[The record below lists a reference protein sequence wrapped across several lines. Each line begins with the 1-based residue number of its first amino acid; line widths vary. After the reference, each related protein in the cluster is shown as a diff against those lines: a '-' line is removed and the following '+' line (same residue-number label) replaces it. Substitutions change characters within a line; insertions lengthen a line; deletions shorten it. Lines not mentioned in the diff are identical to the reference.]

1 MASSA
6 KQQLLKDLSDPLR
19 RLSSLYKI
27 KRASDGAVIP
37 FVPRAEQQR
46 VYDMIF
52 REGCKRLII
61 LKARR
66 LGMSTA
72 IDLLLADQILFSEG
86 VQASIVDQTAS
97 DAERK
102 LSTIVKVAIE
112 HLPEPIRKR
121 YEFVRDSGSVIE
133 LTQNKD
139 APSAL
144 FAGLRARG
152 GTNNWLHLSEW
163 GVIQADDP
171 RRSEEILTGAIP
183 SAEHG
188 RIIVETTWKGGRGGH
203 LWEIVKTALE
213 TPEEAKTDKDWR
225 VVFFPWW
232 KDPTYVV
239 EGDVSTINPATAQ
252 YLDEMQAQT
261 GYAFTP
267 QQRLWY
273 DRQARD
279 LGLFI
284 FREFP
289 TTIDECFKSPVEG
302 AIYAG
307 ELDKLRASGAISA
320 FKYDNS
326 TLVHTAW
333 DLGSP
338 VNTVV
343 WYFQVIRGNEIRVI
357 DCDLD
362 LDLTPVQ
369 RVAHMQAKGYPLGHH
384 VLPHDAAATRTS
396 GKADAQVYTEAGLA
410 NVRVLPRTHDIWI
423 GINACLQMFPRFSFR
438 LPACERGLDAL
449 ANYAYKRSSA
459 TGIVV
464 NEPVHN
470 WASHAAD
477 ALRMIAEAEMAGML
491 KTGFA
496 PRQPTVVTTGIRD
509 LDFNRRTIVRR

>member
-1 MASSA
+1 LAN
-6 KQQLLKDLSDPLR
+6 PIWRLR
-19 RLSSLYKI
+19 NLYHI
-27 KRASDGAVIP
+27 KRADDGRIIR
-37 FVPRAEQQR
+37 FEPRPEQQR
-46 VYDMIF
+46 VYDMLF
-52 REGCKRLII
+52 KQGVKRLII

-72 IDLLLADQILFSEG
+72 LDVLLTDQMLWNAGTQCSL
-86 VQASIVDQTAS
+86 VDQTAA

-102 LSTIVKVAIE
+102 LATIAKIALDNLPPVALQCIE
-112 HLPEPIRKR
+112 K
-121 YEFVRDSGSVIE
+121 VRDSGSILEVSVAGE
-133 LTQNKD
+133 
-139 APSAL
+139 AASSF

-203 LWEIVKTALE
+203 LWEIVKGALE
-213 TPEEAKTDKDWR
+213 TPEADKTDKDWR

-239 EGDVSTINPATAQ
+239 EGDVATVNPATGQ
-252 YLDEMQAQT
+252 YLDGMEETT
-261 GYAFTP
+261 GHKFSP

-279 LGLFI
+279 LGLFV

-343 WYFQVIRGNEIRVI
+343 WYFQVIKGNEIRVI

-369 RVAHMQAKGYPLGHH
+369 RVAHMQGKGYPLGNHY
-384 VLPHDAAATRTS
+384 LPHDAAATRTS

-410 NVRVLPRTHDIWI
+410 SVRVLPRTHDIWV

-477 ALRMIAEAEMAGML
+477 ALRMIAEAEQAGML

-509 LDFNRRTIVRR
+509 LDWNRRTLVRR

>member
-1 MASSA
+1 VTTD
-6 KQQLLKDLSDPLR
+6 DLANPLW
-19 RLSSLYKI
+19 RLRNLYHI
-27 KRASDGAVIP
+27 KRADDGRIIKFA
-37 FVPRAEQQR
+37 PRPEQQR
-46 VYDMIF
+46 VYDMLF
-52 REGCKRLII
+52 KQGVKRLII

-72 IDLLLADQILFSEG
+72 LDVLLTDQMLWNAGTQCSL
-86 VQASIVDQTAS
+86 VDQTAA

-102 LSTIVKVAIE
+102 LATIAKVALDNLPPVALQCIE
-112 HLPEPIRKR
+112 K
-121 YEFVRDSGSVIE
+121 VRDSGSILEVSVAGE
-133 LTQNKD
+133 
-139 APSAL
+139 AASSF

-188 RIIVETTWKGGRGGH
+188 RIIIETTWKGGRGGH
-203 LWEIVKTALE
+203 LWEIVKGALE
-213 TPEEAKTDKDWR
+213 TPEAAKTDKDWR

-239 EGDVSTINPATAQ
+239 EGDVATISPAISQ
-252 YLDEMQAQT
+252 YLDQMQSQT
-261 GYAFTP
+261 GHTFSD

-273 DRQARD
+273 DRQSRD

-289 TTIDECFKSPVEG
+289 TTLDECFKSPVEG

-320 FKYDNS
+320 FKTDNS

-343 WYFQVIRGNEIRVI
+343 WYFQVIGGNEVRVI
-357 DCDLD
+357 DCDMD
-362 LDLTPVQ
+362 LDMTPVQ
-369 RVAHMQAKGYPLGHH
+369 RVGHMLAKGYSYGAHF
-384 VLPHDAAATRTS
+384 LPHDAAATRTS

-410 NVRVLPRTHDIWI
+410 NVRVLPRTHDVWI

-477 ALRMIAEAEMAGML
+477 ALRMIAEADMCGML

-496 PRQPTVVTTGIRD
+496 KPRPTVVTTGIRD

>member
-1 MASSA
+1 MSSTN
-6 KQQLLKDLSDPLR
+6 DLANPLW
-19 RLSSLYKI
+19 RLRNLYHI
-27 KRASDGAVIP
+27 KRADDGRIIKFA
-37 FVPRAEQQR
+37 PRAEQQR
-46 VYDMIF
+46 VYDMLF
-52 REGCKRLII
+52 KEGVKRLII

-72 IDLLLADQILFSEG
+72 LDVLLTDQMLWNAGTQCSL
-86 VQASIVDQTAS
+86 VDQTAA

-102 LSTIVKVAIE
+102 LATIAKVAVDNLPSGTLQHIE
-112 HLPEPIRKR
+112 R
-121 YEFVRDSGSVIE
+121 VRDSGSILEVSVAG
-133 LTQNKD
+133 N
-139 APSAL
+139 AASSF

-188 RIIVETTWKGGRGGH
+188 RIIIETTWKGGRGGH
-203 LWEIVKTALE
+203 LWEIVKGALE
-213 TPEEAKTDKDWR
+213 TPEAAKTDKDWR

-232 KDPTYVV
+232 RDPTYVV
-239 EGDVSTINPATAQ
+239 EGDVSTISPAISQ
-252 YLDEMQAQT
+252 YLDNMEQT
-261 GYAFTP
+261 TGHTFSP

-273 DRQARD
+273 DRQSRD

-284 FREFP
+284 YREFP
-289 TTIDECFKSPVEG
+289 TTLDECFKSPVEG

-320 FKYDNS
+320 FKTDNS

-343 WYFQVIRGNEIRVI
+343 WYFQVIGGNEIRVI
-357 DCDLD
+357 DCDMD
-362 LDLTPVQ
+362 LDMTPVQ
-369 RVAHMQAKGYPLGHH
+369 RVGHMLAKGYSYGAHF
-384 VLPHDAAATRTS
+384 LPHDAAATRTS
-396 GKADAQVYTEAGLA
+396 GKADAQVYAEAGLA

-496 PRQPTVVTTGIRD
+496 KPRPTVVTTGIRE
-509 LDFNRRTIVRR
+509 LDFTRRTIVRR

>member
-1 MASSA
+1 MTTDDLANPLWRLRNLYHI
-6 KQQLLKDLSDPLR
+6 KQ
-19 RLSSLYKI
+19 
-27 KRASDGAVIP
+27 ASDGRIIKFA
-37 FVPRAEQQR
+37 PRPEQQR
-46 VYDMIF
+46 VYDMLF
-52 REGCKRLII
+52 KEGVKRLII

-72 IDLLLADQILFSEG
+72 LDVLLTDQMLWNAGTQCSL
-86 VQASIVDQTAS
+86 VDQTAA

-102 LSTIVKVAIE
+102 LATIAKVALDNLPPVALQCIE
-112 HLPEPIRKR
+112 K
-121 YEFVRDSGSVIE
+121 VRDSGSILEVSVAGE
-133 LTQNKD
+133 
-139 APSAL
+139 AASSF

-188 RIIVETTWKGGRGGH
+188 RIIIETTWKGGRGGH
-203 LWEIVKTALE
+203 LWEIVKGALE
-213 TPEEAKTDKDWR
+213 TPEAAKTDKDWR

-239 EGDVSTINPATAQ
+239 EGDVSTISPAISQ
-252 YLDEMQAQT
+252 YLDNMEQT
-261 GYAFTP
+261 TGHTFSP

-273 DRQARD
+273 DRQSRD

-284 FREFP
+284 YREFP
-289 TTIDECFKSPVEG
+289 TTLDECFKSPVEG

-320 FKYDNS
+320 FKIDNS

-343 WYFQVIRGNEIRVI
+343 WYFQVIGGNEVRVI
-357 DCDLD
+357 DCDMD
-362 LDLTPVQ
+362 LDMTPVQ
-369 RVAHMQAKGYPLGHH
+369 RVGHMLAKGYSYGAHF
-384 VLPHDAAATRTS
+384 LPHDAAATRTS

-496 PRQPTVVTTGIRD
+496 KPRPTVVTTGIRD

>member
-1 MASSA
+1 MTTD
-6 KQQLLKDLSDPLR
+6 DLANPLW
-19 RLSSLYKI
+19 RLRNLYHI
-27 KRASDGAVIP
+27 KRADDGRIIKFA
-37 FVPRAEQQR
+37 PRPEQQR
-46 VYDMIF
+46 VYDMLF
-52 REGCKRLII
+52 KQGVKRLII

-72 IDLLLADQILFSEG
+72 LDVLLTDQMLWNAGTQCSL
-86 VQASIVDQTAS
+86 VDQTAA

-102 LSTIVKVAIE
+102 LATIAKVALDNLPPVALQCIE
-112 HLPEPIRKR
+112 K
-121 YEFVRDSGSVIE
+121 VRDSGSILEVSVAGE
-133 LTQNKD
+133 
-139 APSAL
+139 AASSF

-188 RIIVETTWKGGRGGH
+188 RIIIETTWKGGRGGH
-203 LWEIVKTALE
+203 LWEIVKGALE
-213 TPEEAKTDKDWR
+213 TPEAAKTDKDWR

-239 EGDVSTINPATAQ
+239 EGDVATISPAISQ
-252 YLDEMQAQT
+252 YLDQMQSQT
-261 GYAFTP
+261 GHTFSD

-273 DRQARD
+273 DRQSRD

-289 TTIDECFKSPVEG
+289 TTLDECFKSPVEG

-320 FKYDNS
+320 FKTDNS

-343 WYFQVIRGNEIRVI
+343 WYFQVIGGNEIRVI
-357 DCDLD
+357 DCDMD
-362 LDLTPVQ
+362 LDMTPVQ
-369 RVAHMQAKGYPLGHH
+369 RVGHMLAKGYSYGAHF
-384 VLPHDAAATRTS
+384 LPHDAAATRTS

-496 PRQPTVVTTGIRD
+496 KPRPTVVTTGIRE
-509 LDFNRRTIVRR
+509 LDFTRRTIVRR

>member
-1 MASSA
+1 MTTDDLANPLWRLRNLYHI
-6 KQQLLKDLSDPLR
+6 KQ
-19 RLSSLYKI
+19 
-27 KRASDGAVIP
+27 ASDGRIIKFA
-37 FVPRAEQQR
+37 PRPEQQR
-46 VYDMIF
+46 VYDMLF
-52 REGCKRLII
+52 KEGVKRLII

-72 IDLLLADQILFSEG
+72 LDVLLTDQMLWNAGTQCSL
-86 VQASIVDQTAS
+86 VDQTAA

-102 LSTIVKVAIE
+102 LATIAKVALDNLPPVALQCIE
-112 HLPEPIRKR
+112 K
-121 YEFVRDSGSVIE
+121 VRDSGSILEVSVAGE
-133 LTQNKD
+133 
-139 APSAL
+139 AASSF

-188 RIIVETTWKGGRGGH
+188 RIIIETTWKGGRGGH
-203 LWEIVKTALE
+203 LWEIVKGALE
-213 TPEEAKTDKDWR
+213 TPEAAKTDKDWR

-239 EGDVSTINPATAQ
+239 EGDVATISPAISQ
-252 YLDEMQAQT
+252 YLDQMQSQT
-261 GYAFTP
+261 GHTFSD

-273 DRQARD
+273 DRQSRD

-289 TTIDECFKSPVEG
+289 TTLDECFKSPVEG

-320 FKYDNS
+320 FKTDNS

-343 WYFQVIRGNEIRVI
+343 WYFQVIGGNEVRVI
-357 DCDLD
+357 DCDMD
-362 LDLTPVQ
+362 MDMTPVQ
-369 RVAHMQAKGYPLGHH
+369 RVGHMLAKGYSYGAHF
-384 VLPHDAAATRTS
+384 LPHDAAATRTS

-496 PRQPTVVTTGIRD
+496 KPRPTVVTTGIRE
-509 LDFNRRTIVRR
+509 LDFTRRTIVRR

>member
-1 MASSA
+1 VTTDDLANPLWRLRNLYHI
-6 KQQLLKDLSDPLR
+6 KQ
-19 RLSSLYKI
+19 
-27 KRASDGAVIP
+27 ASDGRIIKFA
-37 FVPRAEQQR
+37 PRPEQQR
-46 VYDMIF
+46 VYDMLF
-52 REGCKRLII
+52 KEGVKRLII

-72 IDLLLADQILFSEG
+72 LDVLLTDQMLWNAGTQCSL
-86 VQASIVDQTAS
+86 VDQTAA

-102 LSTIVKVAIE
+102 LATIAKVALDNLPPVALQCIE
-112 HLPEPIRKR
+112 K
-121 YEFVRDSGSVIE
+121 VRDSGSILEVSVAGE
-133 LTQNKD
+133 
-139 APSAL
+139 AASSF

-188 RIIVETTWKGGRGGH
+188 RIIIETTWKGGRGGH
-203 LWEIVKTALE
+203 LWEIVKGALE
-213 TPEEAKTDKDWR
+213 TPEAAKTDKDWR

-239 EGDVSTINPATAQ
+239 EGDVSTISPAISQ
-252 YLDEMQAQT
+252 YLDNMEQT
-261 GYAFTP
+261 TGHTFTP

-273 DRQARD
+273 DRQSRD

-289 TTIDECFKSPVEG
+289 TTLDECFKSPVEG

-320 FKYDNS
+320 FKTDNS

-343 WYFQVIRGNEIRVI
+343 WYFQVIGGNEIRVI
-357 DCDLD
+357 DCDMD
-362 LDLTPVQ
+362 LDMTPVQ
-369 RVAHMQAKGYPLGHH
+369 RVGHMLAKGYSYGAHF
-384 VLPHDAAATRTS
+384 LPHDAAATRTS

-477 ALRMIAEAEMAGML
+477 ALRMIAEADMSGML

-496 PRQPTVVTTGIRD
+496 KPRPTVVTTGIRD

>member
-1 MASSA
+1 VAIA
-6 KQQLLKDLSDPLR
+6 PDLANPLW
-19 RLSSLYKI
+19 RLRNLYHI
-27 KRASDGAVIP
+27 KRADDGRIIKFA
-37 FVPRAEQQR
+37 PRAEQQR
-46 VYDMIF
+46 VYDMLF
-52 REGCKRLII
+52 KEGVKRLII

-72 IDLLLADQILFSEG
+72 LDVLLTDQMLWNAGTQCSL
-86 VQASIVDQTAS
+86 VDQTAA

-102 LSTIVKVAIE
+102 LATIAKVAVDNLPSGTLQHIE
-112 HLPEPIRKR
+112 R
-121 YEFVRDSGSVIE
+121 VRDSGSILEVSVAG
-133 LTQNKD
+133 N
-139 APSAL
+139 AASSF

-188 RIIVETTWKGGRGGH
+188 RIIIETTWKGGRGGH
-203 LWEIVKTALE
+203 LWEIVKGALE
-213 TPEEAKTDKDWR
+213 TPEAAKTDKDWR

-239 EGDVSTINPATAQ
+239 EGDVSTISPAISQ
-252 YLDEMQAQT
+252 YLDNMEQT
-261 GYAFTP
+261 TGHTFSP

-273 DRQARD
+273 DRQSRD

-289 TTIDECFKSPVEG
+289 TTLDECFKSPVEG

-320 FKYDNS
+320 FKTDNS

-343 WYFQVIRGNEIRVI
+343 WYFQVIGGNEIRVI
-357 DCDLD
+357 DCDMD
-362 LDLTPVQ
+362 MDMTPVQ
-369 RVAHMQAKGYPLGHH
+369 RVGHMLAKGYSYGAHF
-384 VLPHDAAATRTS
+384 LPHDAAATRTS

-477 ALRMIAEAEMAGML
+477 ALRMIAEADMSGML

-496 PRQPTVVTTGIRD
+496 KPRPTVVTTGIRD
-509 LDFNRRTIVRR
+509 IDWSRRTLVRR

>member
-1 MASSA
+1 MSSTN
-6 KQQLLKDLSDPLR
+6 DLANPLW
-19 RLSSLYKI
+19 RLRNLYHI
-27 KRASDGAVIP
+27 KRADDGRIIKFA
-37 FVPRAEQQR
+37 PRAEQQR
-46 VYDMIF
+46 VYDMLF
-52 REGCKRLII
+52 KEGVKRLII

-72 IDLLLADQILFSEG
+72 LDVLLTDQMLWNAGTQCSL
-86 VQASIVDQTAS
+86 VDQTAA

-102 LSTIVKVAIE
+102 LATIAKVAVDNLPSGTLQHIE
-112 HLPEPIRKR
+112 R
-121 YEFVRDSGSVIE
+121 VRDSGSILEVSVAG
-133 LTQNKD
+133 N
-139 APSAL
+139 AASSF

-188 RIIVETTWKGGRGGH
+188 RIIIETTWKGGRGGH
-203 LWEIVKTALE
+203 LWEIVKGALE
-213 TPEEAKTDKDWR
+213 TPEAAKTDKDWR

-239 EGDVSTINPATAQ
+239 EGDVATISPAISQ
-252 YLDEMQAQT
+252 YLDQMQSQT
-261 GYAFTP
+261 GHTFSD

-273 DRQARD
+273 DRQSRD

-289 TTIDECFKSPVEG
+289 TTLDECFKSPVEG

-320 FKYDNS
+320 FKTDNS

-343 WYFQVIRGNEIRVI
+343 WYFQIIGGNEIRVI
-357 DCDLD
+357 DCDMD
-362 LDLTPVQ
+362 LDMTPVQ
-369 RVAHMQAKGYPLGHH
+369 RVGHMLAKGYSYGAHF
-384 VLPHDAAATRTS
+384 LPHDAAATRTS

-496 PRQPTVVTTGIRD
+496 KPRPTVVTTGIRE
-509 LDFNRRTIVRR
+509 LDFTRRTIVRR

>member
-1 MASSA
+1 MPSTN
-6 KQQLLKDLSDPLR
+6 DLANPLW
-19 RLSSLYKI
+19 RLSNLYHI
-27 KRASDGAVIP
+27 KRADDGRIIKFA
-37 FVPRAEQQR
+37 PRPEQQR
-46 VYDMIF
+46 VYDMLF
-52 REGCKRLII
+52 KQGVKRLII

-72 IDLLLADQILFSEG
+72 LDVLLTDQMLWNAGTQCSL
-86 VQASIVDQTAS
+86 VDQTAA

-102 LSTIVKVAIE
+102 LATIAKVAVDNLPSGTLQHIE
-112 HLPEPIRKR
+112 R
-121 YEFVRDSGSVIE
+121 VRDSGSILEVSVAG
-133 LTQNKD
+133 N
-139 APSAL
+139 AASSF

-188 RIIVETTWKGGRGGH
+188 RIIIETTWKGGRGGH
-203 LWEIVKTALE
+203 LWEIVKGALE

-232 KDPTYVV
+232 KDPTYIV
-239 EGDVSTINPATAQ
+239 EGDVSTISPAISQ
-252 YLDEMQAQT
+252 YLDNMEQT
-261 GYAFTP
+261 TGHTFSP

-289 TTIDECFKSPVEG
+289 TTLDECFKSPVEG

-343 WYFQVIRGNEIRVI
+343 WYFQIIKGNEVRVI
-357 DCDLD
+357 DCDVD

-369 RVAHMQAKGYPLGHH
+369 RVAHMQAKGYPFGTHF
-384 VLPHDAAATRTS
+384 LPHDAAATRTS

-491 KTGFA
+491 KTGFSK
-496 PRQPTVVTTGIRD
+496 PRPTVVTTGIRD
-509 LDFNRRTIVRR
+509 IDWNRRTVVRR

>member
-1 MASSA
+1 MTTDDLANPLWRLRNLYHI
-6 KQQLLKDLSDPLR
+6 KQ
-19 RLSSLYKI
+19 
-27 KRASDGAVIP
+27 ASDGRIIKFA
-37 FVPRAEQQR
+37 PRPEQQR
-46 VYDMIF
+46 VYDMLF
-52 REGCKRLII
+52 KEGVKRLII

-72 IDLLLADQILFSEG
+72 LDVLLTDQMLWNAGTQCSL
-86 VQASIVDQTAS
+86 VDQTAA

-102 LSTIVKVAIE
+102 LATIAKVALDNLPPVALQCIE
-112 HLPEPIRKR
+112 K
-121 YEFVRDSGSVIE
+121 VRDSGSILEVSVAGE
-133 LTQNKD
+133 
-139 APSAL
+139 AASSF

-188 RIIVETTWKGGRGGH
+188 RIIIETTWKGGRGGH
-203 LWEIVKTALE
+203 LWEIVKGALE
-213 TPEEAKTDKDWR
+213 TPEAAKTDKDWR

-239 EGDVSTINPATAQ
+239 EGDVATISPAISQ
-252 YLDEMQAQT
+252 YLEQMQSQT
-261 GYAFTP
+261 GHTFSD

-273 DRQARD
+273 DRQSRD

-289 TTIDECFKSPVEG
+289 TTLDECFKSPVEG

-320 FKYDNS
+320 FKTDNS

-343 WYFQVIRGNEIRVI
+343 WYFQVIGGNEVRVI
-357 DCDLD
+357 DCDMD
-362 LDLTPVQ
+362 LDMTPVQ
-369 RVAHMQAKGYPLGHH
+369 RVGHMLAKGYSYGAHF
-384 VLPHDAAATRTS
+384 LPHDAAATRTS

-470 WASHAAD
+470 WASHASD
-477 ALRMIAEAEMAGML
+477 ALRMIAEAEMSGML

-496 PRQPTVVTTGIRD
+496 KPRPTVVTTGIRD

>member
-1 MASSA
+1 VTTD
-6 KQQLLKDLSDPLR
+6 DLANPLW
-19 RLSSLYKI
+19 RLRNLYHI
-27 KRASDGAVIP
+27 KRADDGRIIK
-37 FVPRAEQQR
+37 FEPRPEQQR
-46 VYDMIF
+46 VYDMLF
-52 REGCKRLII
+52 KEGVKRLII

-72 IDLLLADQILFSEG
+72 LDVLLTDQMLWNAGTQCSL
-86 VQASIVDQTAS
+86 VDQTAA

-102 LSTIVKVAIE
+102 LATIAKVALDNLPPVALQCIE
-112 HLPEPIRKR
+112 K
-121 YEFVRDSGSVIE
+121 VRDSGSILEVSVAGE
-133 LTQNKD
+133 
-139 APSAL
+139 AASSF

-225 VVFFPWW
+225 LVFFPWW

-239 EGDVSTINPATAQ
+239 EGDVSTISPAISQ
-252 YLDEMQAQT
+252 YLDEMERTT
-261 GYAFTP
+261 GHTFTP

-273 DRQARD
+273 DRQQRQ

-284 FREFP
+284 YREFP
-289 TTIDECFKSPVEG
+289 TTLDECFKSPVEG
-302 AIYAG
+302 AIYAA

-369 RVAHMQAKGYPLGHH
+369 RVGHMLAKGYAYGAHY
-384 VLPHDAAATRTS
+384 LPHDAAATRTS

-477 ALRMIAEAEMAGML
+477 ALRMIAEADMCGML

-496 PRQPTVVTTGIRD
+496 KPRPTVVTTGIRD

>member
-1 MASSA
+1 MTTD
-6 KQQLLKDLSDPLR
+6 DLANPLW
-19 RLSSLYKI
+19 RLRNLYHI
-27 KRASDGAVIP
+27 KRADDGRIIKFA
-37 FVPRAEQQR
+37 PRPEQQR
-46 VYDMIF
+46 VYDMLF
-52 REGCKRLII
+52 KEGVKRLII

-72 IDLLLADQILFSEG
+72 LDVLLTDQMLWNAGTQCSL
-86 VQASIVDQTAS
+86 VDQTAA

-102 LSTIVKVAIE
+102 LATIAKVALDNLPPVALQCIE
-112 HLPEPIRKR
+112 K
-121 YEFVRDSGSVIE
+121 VRDSGSILEVSVAGE
-133 LTQNKD
+133 
-139 APSAL
+139 AASSF

-203 LWEIVKTALE
+203 LWDIVKGALE
-213 TPEEAKTDKDWR
+213 TPEAAKTDKDWR

-239 EGDVSTINPATAQ
+239 EGDVATISPAISQ
-252 YLDEMQAQT
+252 YLDQMQSQT
-261 GYAFTP
+261 GHTFSD

-273 DRQARD
+273 DRQSRD

-289 TTIDECFKSPVEG
+289 TTLDECFKSPVEG

-320 FKYDNS
+320 FKTDNS

-343 WYFQVIRGNEIRVI
+343 WYFQVIGGNEVRVI
-357 DCDLD
+357 DCDMD
-362 LDLTPVQ
+362 LDMTPVQ
-369 RVAHMQAKGYPLGHH
+369 RVGHMLAKGYSYGAHF
-384 VLPHDAAATRTS
+384 LPHDAAATRTS

-410 NVRVLPRTHDIWI
+410 NVRVLPRTHDVWV

-496 PRQPTVVTTGIRD
+496 KPRPTVVTTGIRE
-509 LDFNRRTIVRR
+509 LDFTRRTIVRR

>member
-1 MASSA
+1 MTTD
-6 KQQLLKDLSDPLR
+6 DLANPLW
-19 RLSSLYKI
+19 RLRNLYHI
-27 KRASDGAVIP
+27 KRADDGRIVK
-37 FVPRAEQQR
+37 FEPRPEQQR
-46 VYDMIF
+46 VFDMLF
-52 REGCKRLII
+52 KEGCKRLII

-72 IDLLLADQILFSEG
+72 LDVLLTDQMLWNAGTQCSL
-86 VQASIVDQTAS
+86 VDQTAA

-102 LSTIVKVAIE
+102 LATIAKIALDNLPPVALQCIE
-112 HLPEPIRKR
+112 KL
-121 YEFVRDSGSVIE
+121 RDSGSILEVSVGGE
-133 LTQNKD
+133 
-139 APSAL
+139 AASSF

-203 LWEIVKTALE
+203 LWEIVKGALE

-232 KDPTYVV
+232 KDPTYCV
-239 EGDVSTINPATAQ
+239 EGDVSTIQPAIAT
-252 YLDEMQAQT
+252 YLDDMERTT
-261 GYAFTP
+261 GHTFTP

-273 DRQARD
+273 DRQQRQ

-284 FREFP
+284 YREFP
-289 TTIDECFKSPVEG
+289 TTLDECFKSPVEG
-302 AIYAG
+302 AIYAA

-326 TLVHTAW
+326 SLVHTAW

-343 WYFQVIRGNEIRVI
+343 WYFQVLKGNEIRVI
-357 DCDLD
+357 DCDMD

-369 RVAHMQAKGYPLGHH
+369 RVAHMLGKGYAFGNHF
-384 VLPHDAAATRTS
+384 LPHDAAATRTS

-438 LPACERGLDAL
+438 LPACERGVDAL

-470 WASHAAD
+470 WASHASD
-477 ALRMIAEAEMAGML
+477 ALRMIAEAEMSGML
-491 KTGFA
+491 KTGFST
-496 PRQPTVVTTGIRD
+496 PRPIVVTTGIRD
-509 LDFNRRTIVRR
+509 IDWNRRTVVRR

>member
-1 MASSA
+1 MTTD
-6 KQQLLKDLSDPLR
+6 DLANPLW
-19 RLSSLYKI
+19 RLRNLYHI
-27 KRASDGAVIP
+27 KRADDGRIIK
-37 FVPRAEQQR
+37 FEPRPEQQR
-46 VYDMIF
+46 VYDMLF
-52 REGCKRLII
+52 KEGVKRLII

-72 IDLLLADQILFSEG
+72 LDVLLTDQMLWNAGTQCSL
-86 VQASIVDQTAS
+86 VDQTAA

-102 LSTIVKVAIE
+102 LATIAKVALDNLPPVALQCIE
-112 HLPEPIRKR
+112 K
-121 YEFVRDSGSVIE
+121 VRDSGSILEVSVAGE
-133 LTQNKD
+133 
-139 APSAL
+139 AASSF

-188 RIIVETTWKGGRGGH
+188 RIIIETTWKGGRGGH
-203 LWEIVKTALE
+203 LWEIVKGALE
-213 TPEEAKTDKDWR
+213 TPEAAKTDKDWR

-239 EGDVSTINPATAQ
+239 EGDVSTISPAISQ
-252 YLDEMQAQT
+252 YLDNMEQT
-261 GYAFTP
+261 TGHTFSP

-273 DRQARD
+273 DRQSRD

-289 TTIDECFKSPVEG
+289 TTLDECFKSPVEG

-320 FKYDNS
+320 FKTDNS

-343 WYFQVIRGNEIRVI
+343 WYFQVIGGNEIRVI
-357 DCDLD
+357 DCDMD
-362 LDLTPVQ
+362 LDMTPVQ
-369 RVAHMQAKGYPLGHH
+369 RVGHMLAKGYSYGAHF
-384 VLPHDAAATRTS
+384 LPHDAAATRTS

-464 NEPVHN
+464 QEPVHN

-496 PRQPTVVTTGIRD
+496 KPRPTVVTTGIRE
-509 LDFNRRTIVRR
+509 LDFTRRTIVRR

>member
-1 MASSA
+1 VAIA
-6 KQQLLKDLSDPLR
+6 PDLANPLW
-19 RLSSLYKI
+19 RLRNLYHI
-27 KRASDGAVIP
+27 KRADDGRIIKFA
-37 FVPRAEQQR
+37 PRAEQQR
-46 VYDMIF
+46 VYDMLF
-52 REGCKRLII
+52 KEGVKRLII

-72 IDLLLADQILFSEG
+72 LDVLLTDQMLWNAGTQCSL
-86 VQASIVDQTAS
+86 VDQTAA

-102 LSTIVKVAIE
+102 LATIAKVAVDNLPSGTLQHIE
-112 HLPEPIRKR
+112 R
-121 YEFVRDSGSVIE
+121 VRDSGSILEVSVAG
-133 LTQNKD
+133 N
-139 APSAL
+139 AASSF

-203 LWEIVKTALE
+203 LWEIVKGALE
-213 TPEEAKTDKDWR
+213 TPEAAKTDKDWR

-239 EGDVSTINPATAQ
+239 EGDVSTISPAISQ
-252 YLDEMQAQT
+252 YLDGMEQT
-261 GYAFTP
+261 TGHTFSP

-273 DRQARD
+273 DRQSRD

-289 TTIDECFKSPVEG
+289 TTLDECFKSPVEG

-320 FKYDNS
+320 FKTDNS

-343 WYFQVIRGNEIRVI
+343 WYFQIIGGNEIRVI
-357 DCDLD
+357 DCDMD
-362 LDLTPVQ
+362 MDMTPVQ
-369 RVAHMQAKGYPLGHH
+369 RVGHMLAKGYSYGAHF
-384 VLPHDAAATRTS
+384 LPHDAAATRTS

-423 GINACLQMFPRFSFR
+423 GINACLQMFPRLSFR

-477 ALRMIAEAEMAGML
+477 ALRMIAEADMCGML

-496 PRQPTVVTTGIRD
+496 KPRPTVVTTGIRD

>member
-1 MASSA
+1 VTTD
-6 KQQLLKDLSDPLR
+6 DLANPLW
-19 RLSSLYKI
+19 RLRNLYHI
-27 KRASDGAVIP
+27 KRADDGRIIK
-37 FVPRAEQQR
+37 FEPRPEQQR
-46 VYDMIF
+46 VYDMLF
-52 REGCKRLII
+52 KEGVKRLII

-72 IDLLLADQILFSEG
+72 LDVLLTDQMLWNAGTQCSL
-86 VQASIVDQTAS
+86 VDQTAA

-102 LSTIVKVAIE
+102 LATIAKIALDNLPPVALQCIE
-112 HLPEPIRKR
+112 K
-121 YEFVRDSGSVIE
+121 VRDSGSILEVSVGGE
-133 LTQNKD
+133 
-139 APSAL
+139 AASSF

-239 EGDVSTINPATAQ
+239 EGDASTISPAISQ
-252 YLDEMQAQT
+252 YLDEMERTT
-261 GYAFTP
+261 GHTFTP

-273 DRQARD
+273 DRQQRQ

-284 FREFP
+284 YREFP
-289 TTIDECFKSPVEG
+289 TTLDECFKSPVEG
-302 AIYAG
+302 AIYAA

-343 WYFQVIRGNEIRVI
+343 WYFQVIKGNEIRVI
-357 DCDLD
+357 DCDVD

-369 RVAHMQAKGYPLGHH
+369 RVAHMQAKGYPFGSHF
-384 VLPHDAAATRTS
+384 LPHDAAATRTS

-496 PRQPTVVTTGIRD
+496 TPRPTVVTTGIRD
-509 LDFNRRTIVRR
+509 VDWNRRTIVRR

>member
-1 MASSA
+1 MSSTN
-6 KQQLLKDLSDPLR
+6 DLANPLW
-19 RLSSLYKI
+19 RLRNLYHI
-27 KRASDGAVIP
+27 KRADDGRIIKFA
-37 FVPRAEQQR
+37 PRAEQQR
-46 VYDMIF
+46 VYDMLF
-52 REGCKRLII
+52 KEGVKRLII

-72 IDLLLADQILFSEG
+72 LDVLLTDQMLWNAGTQCSL
-86 VQASIVDQTAS
+86 VDQTAA

-102 LSTIVKVAIE
+102 LATIAKVAVDNLPSGTLQHIE
-112 HLPEPIRKR
+112 R
-121 YEFVRDSGSVIE
+121 VRDSGSILEVSVAG
-133 LTQNKD
+133 N
-139 APSAL
+139 AASSF

-188 RIIVETTWKGGRGGH
+188 RIIIETTWKGGRGGH
-203 LWEIVKTALE
+203 LWEIVKGALE
-213 TPEEAKTDKDWR
+213 TPEAAKTDKDWR

-239 EGDVSTINPATAQ
+239 EGDVATISPAISQ
-252 YLDEMQAQT
+252 YLDQMQSQT
-261 GYAFTP
+261 GHTFSD

-273 DRQARD
+273 DRQSRD

-289 TTIDECFKSPVEG
+289 TTLDECFKSPVEG

-320 FKYDNS
+320 FKTDNS

-343 WYFQVIRGNEIRVI
+343 WYFQIIGGNEIRVI
-357 DCDLD
+357 DCDMD
-362 LDLTPVQ
+362 MDMTPVQ
-369 RVAHMQAKGYPLGHH
+369 RVGHMLAKGYSYGAHF
-384 VLPHDAAATRTS
+384 LPHDAAATRTS

-477 ALRMIAEAEMAGML
+477 ALRMIAEAEMSGML

-496 PRQPTVVTTGIRD
+496 KPRPTVVTTGIRD

>member
-1 MASSA
+1 VTTDDLANPLWRLRNLYHI
-6 KQQLLKDLSDPLR
+6 KQ
-19 RLSSLYKI
+19 
-27 KRASDGAVIP
+27 ASDGRIIKFA
-37 FVPRAEQQR
+37 PRPEQQR
-46 VYDMIF
+46 VYDMLF
-52 REGCKRLII
+52 KEGVKRLII

-72 IDLLLADQILFSEG
+72 LDVLLTDQMLWNAGTQCSL
-86 VQASIVDQTAS
+86 VDQTAA

-102 LSTIVKVAIE
+102 LATIAKVALDNLPPVALQCIE
-112 HLPEPIRKR
+112 K
-121 YEFVRDSGSVIE
+121 VRDSGSILEVSVAGE
-133 LTQNKD
+133 
-139 APSAL
+139 AASSF

-188 RIIVETTWKGGRGGH
+188 RIIIETTWKGGRGGH
-203 LWEIVKTALE
+203 LWEIVKGALE
-213 TPEEAKTDKDWR
+213 TPEAAKTDKDWR

-239 EGDVSTINPATAQ
+239 EGDVSTISPAISQ
-252 YLDEMQAQT
+252 YLDNMEQT
-261 GYAFTP
+261 TGHTFSP

-273 DRQARD
+273 DRQSRD

-289 TTIDECFKSPVEG
+289 TTLDECFKSPVEG

-320 FKYDNS
+320 FKTDNS

-343 WYFQVIRGNEIRVI
+343 WYFQVIGGNEVRVI
-357 DCDLD
+357 DCDMD
-362 LDLTPVQ
+362 MDMTPVQ
-369 RVAHMQAKGYPLGHH
+369 RVGHMLAKGYSYGAHF
-384 VLPHDAAATRTS
+384 LPHDAAATRTS

-496 PRQPTVVTTGIRD
+496 KPRPTVVTTGIRE
-509 LDFNRRTIVRR
+509 LDFTRRTIVRR

>member
-1 MASSA
+1 MD
-6 KQQLLKDLSDPLR
+6 KPLLLSDPVW
-19 RLSSLYKI
+19 RLSNLYSI
-27 KRASDGAVIP
+27 KRADDGRVVK
-37 FVPRAEQQR
+37 FEPRAEQAK
-46 VYDMIF
+46 VFDMVF
-52 REGCKRLII
+52 RRKLKRIII

-66 LGMSTA
+66 LGMSTC
-72 IDLLLADQILFSEG
+72 IDLLLADLAFFNAGAQ
-86 VQASIVDQTAS
+86 VSIVDQTAA

-102 LSTIVKVAIE
+102 LSTICKVAYE
-112 HLPEPIRKR
+112 YMAPELKADISII
-121 YEFVRDSGSVIE
+121 RDSGSIFEV
-133 LTQNKD
+133 QAFKD
-139 APSAL
+139 APSAI

-152 GTNNWLHLSEW
+152 GTNQFLHISEW
-163 GVIQADDP
+163 GTFALDDP

-188 RIIVETTWKGGRGGH
+188 TVLVETTWKGGRGGH
-203 LWEIVKTALE
+203 LWDLVKASME
-213 TPEEAKTDKDWR
+213 TPEEQKTDKDWR
-225 VVFFPWW
+225 VVFFPWYN
-232 KDPTYVV
+232 DPTYRLD
-239 EGDVSTINPATAQ
+239 GDPATISPAISQ
-252 YLDEMQAQT
+252 YLDQMQSQT
-261 GYAFTP
+261 GHTFSD

-273 DRQARD
+273 DRQSRD

-289 TTIDECFKSPVEG
+289 TTLDECFKSPVEG

-320 FKYDNS
+320 FKTDNS

-343 WYFQVIRGNEIRVI
+343 WYFQVIGGNEIRVI
-357 DCDLD
+357 DCDMD
-362 LDLTPVQ
+362 LDMTPVQ
-369 RVAHMQAKGYPLGHH
+369 RVGHMLAKGYSYGAHF
-384 VLPHDAAATRTS
+384 LPHDAAATRTS

-496 PRQPTVVTTGIRD
+496 KPRPTVVTTGIRD

>member
-1 MASSA
+1 
-6 KQQLLKDLSDPLR
+6 
-19 RLSSLYKI
+19 
-27 KRASDGAVIP
+27 
-37 FVPRAEQQR
+37 
-46 VYDMIF
+46 
-52 REGCKRLII
+52 
-61 LKARR
+61 
-66 LGMSTA
+66 
-72 IDLLLADQILFSEG
+72 
-86 VQASIVDQTAS
+86 
-97 DAERK
+97 
-102 LSTIVKVAIE
+102 
-112 HLPEPIRKR
+112 
-121 YEFVRDSGSVIE
+121 
-133 LTQNKD
+133 
-139 APSAL
+139 
-144 FAGLRARG
+144 
-152 GTNNWLHLSEW
+152 
-163 GVIQADDP
+163 
-171 RRSEEILTGAIP
+171 
-183 SAEHG
+183 
-188 RIIVETTWKGGRGGH
+188 
-203 LWEIVKTALE
+203 LE
-213 TPEEAKTDKDWR
+213 TPEADKTDKDWR
-225 VVFFPWW
+225 IVFFPWW
-232 KDPTYVV
+232 KDPTYCV
-239 EGDVSTINPATAQ
+239 EGDVATISPAIAT
-252 YLDEMQAQT
+252 YLDDMERTT
-261 GYAFTP
+261 GHTFTP

-273 DRQARD
+273 DRQQRQ

-289 TTIDECFKSPVEG
+289 TTLDECFKSPVEG

-343 WYFQVIRGNEIRVI
+343 WYFQVIKGNEVRVI

-362 LDLTPVQ
+362 LDFTPVQ
-369 RVAHMQAKGYPLGHH
+369 RVAHMQAKGYPYGTHY
-384 VLPHDAAATRTS
+384 LPHDAAATRTS

-410 NVRVLPRTHDIWI
+410 NVRVLPRTHDVWI

>member
-1 MASSA
+1 MTTD
-6 KQQLLKDLSDPLR
+6 DLANPLW
-19 RLSSLYKI
+19 RLRNLYHI
-27 KRASDGAVIP
+27 KRADDGRIIK
-37 FVPRAEQQR
+37 FEPRPEQQR
-46 VYDMIF
+46 VYDMLF
-52 REGCKRLII
+52 KEGVKRLII

-72 IDLLLADQILFSEG
+72 LDVLLTDQMLWNAGTQCSL
-86 VQASIVDQTAS
+86 VDQTAA

-102 LSTIVKVAIE
+102 LATIAKIALDNLPPVALQCIE
-112 HLPEPIRKR
+112 K
-121 YEFVRDSGSVIE
+121 VRDSGSILEVSVAGE
-133 LTQNKD
+133 
-139 APSAL
+139 AASSF

-213 TPEEAKTDKDWR
+213 TPEADKTDKDWR
-225 VVFFPWW
+225 IVFFPWW
-232 KDPTYVV
+232 KDPTYCV
-239 EGDVSTINPATAQ
+239 EGDVATISPAIAT
-252 YLDEMQAQT
+252 YLDDMERTT
-261 GYAFTP
+261 GHTFTP

-273 DRQARD
+273 DRQQRQ

-289 TTIDECFKSPVEG
+289 TTLDECFKSPVEG

-384 VLPHDAAATRTS
+384 FLPHDAAATRTS

-464 NEPVHN
+464 NMPVHN

-496 PRQPTVVTTGIRD
+496 KPRPTVVTTGIRD
-509 LDFNRRTIVRR
+509 LDFTRRTIVRR

>member
-1 MASSA
+1 VTTDDLANPLWRLRNLYHI
-6 KQQLLKDLSDPLR
+6 KQ
-19 RLSSLYKI
+19 
-27 KRASDGAVIP
+27 ASDGRIIKFA
-37 FVPRAEQQR
+37 PRPEQQR
-46 VYDMIF
+46 VYDMLF
-52 REGCKRLII
+52 KEGVKRLII

-72 IDLLLADQILFSEG
+72 LDVLLTDQMLWNAGTQCSL
-86 VQASIVDQTAS
+86 VDQTAA

-102 LSTIVKVAIE
+102 LATIAKVALDNLPPVALQCIE
-112 HLPEPIRKR
+112 K
-121 YEFVRDSGSVIE
+121 VRDSGSILEVSVAGE
-133 LTQNKD
+133 
-139 APSAL
+139 AASSF

-188 RIIVETTWKGGRGGH
+188 RIIIETTWKGGRGGH
-203 LWEIVKTALE
+203 LWEIVKGALE
-213 TPEEAKTDKDWR
+213 TPEAAKTDKDWR

-239 EGDVSTINPATAQ
+239 EGDVSTISPAISQ
-252 YLDEMQAQT
+252 YLDNMEQT
-261 GYAFTP
+261 TGHTFSP

-273 DRQARD
+273 DRQSRD

-289 TTIDECFKSPVEG
+289 TTLDECFKSPVEG

-320 FKYDNS
+320 FKTDNS

-343 WYFQVIRGNEIRVI
+343 WYFQVIGGNEVRVI
-357 DCDLD
+357 DCDMD
-362 LDLTPVQ
+362 LDMTPVQ
-369 RVAHMQAKGYPLGHH
+369 RVGHMLAKGYSYGAHF
-384 VLPHDAAATRTS
+384 LPHDAAATRTS

-496 PRQPTVVTTGIRD
+496 KPRPTVVTTGIRE
-509 LDFNRRTIVRR
+509 LDFTRRTIVRR

>member
-1 MASSA
+1 MSSTN
-6 KQQLLKDLSDPLR
+6 DLANPLW
-19 RLSSLYKI
+19 RLRNLYHI
-27 KRASDGAVIP
+27 KRADDGRIIKFA
-37 FVPRAEQQR
+37 PRPEQQR
-46 VYDMIF
+46 VYDMLF
-52 REGCKRLII
+52 KQGVKRLII

-72 IDLLLADQILFSEG
+72 LDVLLTDQMLWNAGTQCSL
-86 VQASIVDQTAS
+86 VDQTAA

-102 LSTIVKVAIE
+102 LATIAKVALDNLPPVALQCIE
-112 HLPEPIRKR
+112 K
-121 YEFVRDSGSVIE
+121 VRDSGSILEVSVAGE
-133 LTQNKD
+133 
-139 APSAL
+139 AASSF

-203 LWEIVKTALE
+203 LWEIVKGALE
-213 TPEEAKTDKDWR
+213 TPEAAKTDKDWR

-239 EGDVSTINPATAQ
+239 EGDVSTISPAISQ
-252 YLDEMQAQT
+252 YLDGMEQT
-261 GYAFTP
+261 TGHTFSP

-273 DRQARD
+273 DRQSRD

-289 TTIDECFKSPVEG
+289 TTLDECFKSPVEG
-302 AIYAG
+302 AIYAA

-343 WYFQVIRGNEIRVI
+343 WYFQVIGGNEIRVI
-357 DCDLD
+357 DCDMD
-362 LDLTPVQ
+362 LDMTPVQ
-369 RVAHMQAKGYPLGHH
+369 RVGHMLAKGYSYGAHF
-384 VLPHDAAATRTS
+384 LPHDAAATRTS

-410 NVRVLPRTHDIWI
+410 NVRVLPRTHDVWV

-477 ALRMIAEAEMAGML
+477 ALRMIAESEMAGML

-496 PRQPTVVTTGIRD
+496 KPRPTVVTTGIRE
-509 LDFNRRTIVRR
+509 LDFTRRTIVRR

>member
-1 MASSA
+1 MTTD
-6 KQQLLKDLSDPLR
+6 DLANPLW
-19 RLSSLYKI
+19 RLRNLYHI
-27 KRASDGAVIP
+27 KRADDGRIIKFA
-37 FVPRAEQQR
+37 PRPEQQR
-46 VYDMIF
+46 VYDMLF
-52 REGCKRLII
+52 KEGVKRLII

-72 IDLLLADQILFSEG
+72 LDVLLTDQMLWNAGTQCSL
-86 VQASIVDQTAS
+86 VDQTAA

-102 LSTIVKVAIE
+102 LATIAKVALDNLPPVALQCIE
-112 HLPEPIRKR
+112 K
-121 YEFVRDSGSVIE
+121 VRDSGSILEVSVAGE
-133 LTQNKD
+133 
-139 APSAL
+139 AASSF

-188 RIIVETTWKGGRGGH
+188 RIIIETTWKGGRGGH
-203 LWEIVKTALE
+203 LWEIVKGALE
-213 TPEEAKTDKDWR
+213 TPEAAKTDKDWR

-239 EGDVSTINPATAQ
+239 EGDVSTISPAISQ
-252 YLDEMQAQT
+252 YLDQMQSQT
-261 GYAFTP
+261 GHTFSD

-273 DRQARD
+273 DRQSRD

-289 TTIDECFKSPVEG
+289 TTLDECFKSPVEG

-320 FKYDNS
+320 FKTDNS

-343 WYFQVIRGNEIRVI
+343 WYFQVIGGNEIRVI
-357 DCDLD
+357 DCDMD
-362 LDLTPVQ
+362 LDMTPVQ
-369 RVAHMQAKGYPLGHH
+369 RVGHMLSKGYSYGAHF
-384 VLPHDAAATRTS
+384 LPHDAAATRTS

-496 PRQPTVVTTGIRD
+496 KPRPTVVTTGIRD

>member
-1 MASSA
+1 VAIA
-6 KQQLLKDLSDPLR
+6 PDLANPLW
-19 RLSSLYKI
+19 RLRNLYHI
-27 KRASDGAVIP
+27 KRADDGRIIKFA
-37 FVPRAEQQR
+37 PRAEQQR
-46 VYDMIF
+46 VYDMLF
-52 REGCKRLII
+52 KEGVKRLII

-72 IDLLLADQILFSEG
+72 LDVLLTDQMLWNAGTQCSL
-86 VQASIVDQTAS
+86 VDQTAA

-102 LSTIVKVAIE
+102 LATIAKVAVDNLPSGTLQHIE
-112 HLPEPIRKR
+112 R
-121 YEFVRDSGSVIE
+121 VRDSGSILEVSVAG
-133 LTQNKD
+133 N
-139 APSAL
+139 AASSF

-188 RIIVETTWKGGRGGH
+188 RIIIETTWKGGRGGH
-203 LWEIVKTALE
+203 LWDIVKGALE
-213 TPEEAKTDKDWR
+213 TPEAAKTDKDWR

-239 EGDVSTINPATAQ
+239 EGDVSTISPAISQ
-252 YLDEMQAQT
+252 YLDNMEQT
-261 GYAFTP
+261 TGHTFSP

-273 DRQARD
+273 DRQSRD

-289 TTIDECFKSPVEG
+289 TTLDECFKSPVEG

-320 FKYDNS
+320 FKTDNS

-343 WYFQVIRGNEIRVI
+343 WYFQVIGGNEIRVI
-357 DCDLD
+357 DCDMD
-362 LDLTPVQ
+362 MDMTPVQ
-369 RVAHMQAKGYPLGHH
+369 RVGHMLAKGYSYGAHF
-384 VLPHDAAATRTS
+384 LPHDAAATRTS

-477 ALRMIAEAEMAGML
+477 ALRMIAEADMSGML

-496 PRQPTVVTTGIRD
+496 KPRPTVVTTGIRD

>member
-1 MASSA
+1 LANPLWRLRNLYHI
-6 KQQLLKDLSDPLR
+6 KQATDGR
-19 RLSSLYKI
+19 II
-27 KRASDGAVIP
+27 KFA
-37 FVPRAEQQR
+37 PRPEQQR
-46 VYDMIF
+46 VYDMLF
-52 REGCKRLII
+52 KEGVKRLII

-72 IDLLLADQILFSEG
+72 LDVLLTDQMLWNAGTQCSL
-86 VQASIVDQTAS
+86 VDQTAA

-102 LSTIVKVAIE
+102 LATIAKVALDNLPPVALQCIE
-112 HLPEPIRKR
+112 K
-121 YEFVRDSGSVIE
+121 VRDSGSILEVSVAGE
-133 LTQNKD
+133 
-139 APSAL
+139 AASSF

-203 LWEIVKTALE
+203 LWEIVKGALE
-213 TPEEAKTDKDWR
+213 TPEAAKTDKDWR

-232 KDPTYVV
+232 RDPTYVV
-239 EGDVSTINPATAQ
+239 EGDVSTISPAISA
-252 YLDEMQAQT
+252 YLDNMEQT
-261 GYAFTP
+261 TGHTFTP

-273 DRQARD
+273 DRQSRD

-289 TTIDECFKSPVEG
+289 TTLDECFKSPVEG

-320 FKYDNS
+320 FKTDNS

-343 WYFQVIRGNEIRVI
+343 WYFQVIGGNEVRVI
-357 DCDLD
+357 DCDMD
-362 LDLTPVQ
+362 MDMTPVQ
-369 RVAHMQAKGYPLGHH
+369 RVGHMLAKGYSYGAHF
-384 VLPHDAAATRTS
+384 LPHDAAATRTS

-496 PRQPTVVTTGIRD
+496 KPRPTVVTTGIRE
-509 LDFNRRTIVRR
+509 LDFTRRTIVRR

>member
-1 MASSA
+1 VTTDDLANPLWRLRNLYHI
-6 KQQLLKDLSDPLR
+6 KQ
-19 RLSSLYKI
+19 
-27 KRASDGAVIP
+27 ASDGRIIKFA
-37 FVPRAEQQR
+37 PRPEQQR
-46 VYDMIF
+46 VYDMLF
-52 REGCKRLII
+52 KEGVKRLII

-72 IDLLLADQILFSEG
+72 LDVLLTDQMLWNAGTQCSL
-86 VQASIVDQTAS
+86 VDQTAA

-102 LSTIVKVAIE
+102 LATIAKVALDNLPPVALQCIE
-112 HLPEPIRKR
+112 K
-121 YEFVRDSGSVIE
+121 VRDSGSILEVSVAGE
-133 LTQNKD
+133 
-139 APSAL
+139 AASSF

-188 RIIVETTWKGGRGGH
+188 RIIIETTWKGGRGGH
-203 LWEIVKTALE
+203 LWEIVKGALE
-213 TPEEAKTDKDWR
+213 TPEAAKTDKDWR

-239 EGDVSTINPATAQ
+239 EGDVATISPAISQ
-252 YLDEMQAQT
+252 YLEQMQSQT
-261 GYAFTP
+261 GHTFSD

-273 DRQARD
+273 DRQSRD

-289 TTIDECFKSPVEG
+289 TTLDECFKSPVEG

-320 FKYDNS
+320 FKTDNS

-343 WYFQVIRGNEIRVI
+343 WYFQVIGGNEVRVI
-357 DCDLD
+357 DCDMD
-362 LDLTPVQ
+362 LDMTPVQ
-369 RVAHMQAKGYPLGHH
+369 RVGHMLAKGYSYGAHF
-384 VLPHDAAATRTS
+384 LPHDAAATRTS

-470 WASHAAD
+470 WASHASD
-477 ALRMIAEAEMAGML
+477 ALRMIAEAEMSGML

-496 PRQPTVVTTGIRD
+496 KPRPTVVTTGIRD

>member
-1 MASSA
+1 
-6 KQQLLKDLSDPLR
+6 
-19 RLSSLYKI
+19 
-27 KRASDGAVIP
+27 
-37 FVPRAEQQR
+37 
-46 VYDMIF
+46 
-52 REGCKRLII
+52 
-61 LKARR
+61 
-66 LGMSTA
+66 
-72 IDLLLADQILFSEG
+72 
-86 VQASIVDQTAS
+86 
-97 DAERK
+97 
-102 LSTIVKVAIE
+102 
-112 HLPEPIRKR
+112 
-121 YEFVRDSGSVIE
+121 
-133 LTQNKD
+133 
-139 APSAL
+139 
-144 FAGLRARG
+144 
-152 GTNNWLHLSEW
+152 
-163 GVIQADDP
+163 
-171 RRSEEILTGAIP
+171 
-183 SAEHG
+183 
-188 RIIVETTWKGGRGGH
+188 
-203 LWEIVKTALE
+203 
-213 TPEEAKTDKDWR
+213 
-225 VVFFPWW
+225 
-232 KDPTYVV
+232 
-239 EGDVSTINPATAQ
+239 
-252 YLDEMQAQT
+252 MQSQT
-261 GYAFTP
+261 GHTFSD

-273 DRQARD
+273 DRQSRD

-289 TTIDECFKSPVEG
+289 TTLDECFKSPVEG

-343 WYFQVIRGNEIRVI
+343 WYFQVIKGNEVRVI
-357 DCDLD
+357 DCDMD
-362 LDLTPVQ
+362 LDMTPVQ
-369 RVAHMQAKGYPLGHH
+369 RVSHMLAKGYAYGTHY
-384 VLPHDAAATRTS
+384 LPHDAAATRTS

-410 NVRVLPRTHDIWI
+410 NVRVLPRTHDIWV

-496 PRQPTVVTTGIRD
+496 APRPTVVTTGIRD

>member
-1 MASSA
+1 MTTDDLANPLWRLRNLYHI
-6 KQQLLKDLSDPLR
+6 KQ
-19 RLSSLYKI
+19 
-27 KRASDGAVIP
+27 ASDGRIIKFA
-37 FVPRAEQQR
+37 PRPEQQR
-46 VYDMIF
+46 VYDMLF
-52 REGCKRLII
+52 KEGVKRLII

-72 IDLLLADQILFSEG
+72 LDVLLTDQMLWNAGTQCSL
-86 VQASIVDQTAS
+86 VDQTAA

-102 LSTIVKVAIE
+102 LATIAKVALDNLPPVALQCIE
-112 HLPEPIRKR
+112 K
-121 YEFVRDSGSVIE
+121 VRDSGSILEVSVAGE
-133 LTQNKD
+133 
-139 APSAL
+139 AASSF

-203 LWEIVKTALE
+203 LWDIVKGALE
-213 TPEEAKTDKDWR
+213 TPEAAKTDKDWR

-239 EGDVSTINPATAQ
+239 EGDVATISPAISQ
-252 YLDEMQAQT
+252 YLDQMQSQT
-261 GYAFTP
+261 GHTFSD

-273 DRQARD
+273 DRQSRD

-289 TTIDECFKSPVEG
+289 TTLDECFKSPVEG
-302 AIYAG
+302 ALYAG

-320 FKYDNS
+320 FKTDNS

-343 WYFQVIRGNEIRVI
+343 WYFQVIGGNEIRVI
-357 DCDLD
+357 DCDMD
-362 LDLTPVQ
+362 LDMTPVQ
-369 RVAHMQAKGYPLGHH
+369 RVGHMLAKGYSYGAHF
-384 VLPHDAAATRTS
+384 LPHDAAATRTS

-496 PRQPTVVTTGIRD
+496 KPRPTVVTTGIRD

>member
-1 MASSA
+1 MTTD
-6 KQQLLKDLSDPLR
+6 DLANPLW
-19 RLSSLYKI
+19 RLRNLYHI
-27 KRASDGAVIP
+27 KRADDGRIIR
-37 FVPRAEQQR
+37 FEPRPEQQR
-46 VYDMIF
+46 VYDMLF
-52 REGCKRLII
+52 KQGVKRLII

-72 IDLLLADQILFSEG
+72 LDVLLTDQMLWNAGTQCSL
-86 VQASIVDQTAS
+86 VDQTAA

-102 LSTIVKVAIE
+102 LATIAKIALDNLPPVALQCIE
-112 HLPEPIRKR
+112 K
-121 YEFVRDSGSVIE
+121 VRDSGSILEVSVAGE
-133 LTQNKD
+133 
-139 APSAL
+139 AASSF

-171 RRSEEILTGAIP
+171 KRSEEILTGAIP

-203 LWEIVKTALE
+203 LWEIVKAALE
-213 TPEEAKTDKDWR
+213 TPEEAKTEKDWR
-225 VVFFPWW
+225 VLFFPWW
-232 KDPTYVV
+232 KDQTYRV
-239 EGDVSTINPATAQ
+239 EGNVGTVSPAIAQ
-252 YLDEMQAQT
+252 YLDGMEETT
-261 GYAFTP
+261 GHKFSP

-289 TTIDECFKSPVEG
+289 TTLDECFKSPVEG

-326 TLVHTAW
+326 SVVHTAW

-343 WYFQVIRGNEIRVI
+343 WYFQVIKGNEIRVI
-357 DCDLD
+357 DCDMD

-369 RVAHMQAKGYPLGHH
+369 RVAHMQAKGYPLGNHY
-384 VLPHDAAATRTS
+384 LPHDAAATRTS

-410 NVRVLPRTHDIWI
+410 SVRVLPRTHDIWV
-423 GINACLQMFPRFSFR
+423 GVNACLQMFPRFSFR

-470 WASHAAD
+470 WASHPAD

-491 KTGFA
+491 KTGFTKA
-496 PRQPTVVTTGIRD
+496 RPTVVTTGIRD
-509 LDFNRRTIVRR
+509 LDWNRRTVVRR

>member
-1 MASSA
+1 VTTD
-6 KQQLLKDLSDPLR
+6 DLANPLW
-19 RLSSLYKI
+19 RLRNLYHI
-27 KRASDGAVIP
+27 KRADDGRIIR
-37 FVPRAEQQR
+37 FEPRPEQQR
-46 VYDMIF
+46 VYDMLF
-52 REGCKRLII
+52 KQGVKRLII

-72 IDLLLADQILFSEG
+72 LDVLLTDQMLWNAGTQCSL
-86 VQASIVDQTAS
+86 VDQTAA

-102 LSTIVKVAIE
+102 LATIAKIALDNLPPVALQCIE
-112 HLPEPIRKR
+112 K
-121 YEFVRDSGSVIE
+121 VRDSGSILEVSVAGE
-133 LTQNKD
+133 
-139 APSAL
+139 AASSF

-171 RRSEEILTGAIP
+171 KRSEEILTGAIP

-203 LWEIVKTALE
+203 LWDIVKAALE

-225 VVFFPWW
+225 VLFFPWW
-232 KDPTYVV
+232 KDETYRV
-239 EGDVSTINPATAQ
+239 EGDVATIAPAISA
-252 YLDEMQAQT
+252 YLDGMEQT
-261 GYAFTP
+261 TGHKFSP

-289 TTIDECFKSPVEG
+289 TTLDECFKSPVEG

-320 FKYDNS
+320 FRADNS
-326 TLVHTAW
+326 SVVHTAW

-343 WYFQVIRGNEIRVI
+343 WYFQVIKGNEIRVI

-384 VLPHDAAATRTS
+384 FLPHDAAATRTS

-491 KTGFA
+491 KTGFSK
-496 PRQPTVVTTGIRD
+496 PRPTIVTTGIRD
-509 LDFNRRTIVRR
+509 MDFSRRTVVRR

>member
-1 MASSA
+1 VTTDDLANPLWRLRNLYHI
-6 KQQLLKDLSDPLR
+6 KQ
-19 RLSSLYKI
+19 
-27 KRASDGAVIP
+27 ASDGRIIK
-37 FVPRAEQQR
+37 FEPRPEQQR
-46 VYDMIF
+46 VYDMLF
-52 REGCKRLII
+52 KEGVKRLII

-72 IDLLLADQILFSEG
+72 LDVLLTDQMLWNAGTQCSL
-86 VQASIVDQTAS
+86 VDQTAA

-102 LSTIVKVAIE
+102 LATIAKVALDNLPPVALQCIE
-112 HLPEPIRKR
+112 K
-121 YEFVRDSGSVIE
+121 VRDSGSILEVSVAGE
-133 LTQNKD
+133 
-139 APSAL
+139 AASSF

-203 LWEIVKTALE
+203 LWEIVKGALE
-213 TPEEAKTDKDWR
+213 TPEAAKTDKDWR

-239 EGDVSTINPATAQ
+239 EGDVSTISPAISQ
-252 YLDEMQAQT
+252 YLDQMQSQT
-261 GYAFTP
+261 GHTFSD

-273 DRQARD
+273 DRQSRD

-289 TTIDECFKSPVEG
+289 TTLDECFKSPVEG

-320 FKYDNS
+320 FKTDNS

-343 WYFQVIRGNEIRVI
+343 WYFQVIGGNEIRVI
-357 DCDLD
+357 DCDMD
-362 LDLTPVQ
+362 LDMTPVQ
-369 RVAHMQAKGYPLGHH
+369 RVGHMLAKGYSYGTHF
-384 VLPHDAAATRTS
+384 LPHDAAATRTS

-496 PRQPTVVTTGIRD
+496 KPRPTVVTTGIRD